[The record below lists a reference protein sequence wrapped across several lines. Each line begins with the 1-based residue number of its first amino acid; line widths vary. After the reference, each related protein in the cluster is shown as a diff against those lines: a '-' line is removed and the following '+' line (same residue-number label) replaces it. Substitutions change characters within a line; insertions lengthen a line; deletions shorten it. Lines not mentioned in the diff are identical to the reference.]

1 MCMAEYI
8 GHNKKVCWTLCLTTS
23 LTRMRMGR
31 EPYWWNLEDS
41 MKITKERHQLGSSWP
56 IPMTV
61 MWGGSQRVW
70 GPDPWCNLTQPQ
82 DEISSRLSMSA
93 FFQHTF
99 TRWYP
104 LESNFFL
111 QRVAWSRLTNKKE
124 RELVGSNEGE
134 GVRQFYTKP
143 TTVQRCYMKSNPQLQ
158 CSSNIQHLQWYV
170 KTTGN
175 YSAKVLHETNSEA
188 LLHEKQQPSTKPT
201 ALW

>member
-70 GPDPWCNLTQPQ
+70 GPDPWCNPTQPQ
-82 DEISSRLSMSA
+82 DEISSRLSMST

-104 LESNFFL
+104 LESNIFL
-111 QRVAWSRLTNKKE
+111 QRVAWSRQQE
-124 RELVGSNEGE
+124 RAWACW
-134 GVRQFYTKP
+134 F
-143 TTVQRCYMKSNPQLQ
+143 QRRGRRAS
-158 CSSNIQHLQWYV
+158 
-170 KTTGN
+170 
-175 YSAKVLHETNSEA
+175 VLHETNYSAQWYRCQLEVA
-188 LLHEKQQPSTKPT
+188 
-201 ALW
+201 